1 MHELEREKRMMEI
14 EIRRL
19 QLGDDTKRD
28 CFTEL
33 EMVRKEKDVL
43 ERNLRELTSNL
54 MTKVRTTYK
63 ESNRIED
70 SGELLRPS

>member
-1 MHELEREKRMMEI
+1 
-14 EIRRL
+14 
-19 QLGDDTKRD
+19 
-28 CFTEL
+28 
-33 EMVRKEKDVL
+33 MVRKEKEVL